1 MAQQKSQTFENH
13 VRVVPA
19 YHMYVFGVFLVNFV
33 WRLVQLKDGISF
45 ASIMNVLLAAA
56 FVLVFFYART
66 FPLTVQD
73 RVIRLEMRL
82 RLERLLPPD
91 LRSRIP
97 EFTVPQLISM
107 RFACDEELPALA
119 RQVLDEKL
127 SDRKTIKRRIKTW
140 QADFLRA

>member
-1 MAQQKSQTFENH
+1 VAQEKVQSFENH
-13 VRVVPA
+13 NRVVPA

-33 WRLVQLKDGISF
+33 WRLVQLKDGITF
-45 ASIMNVLLAAA
+45 ASIMNVLMGAA

-97 EFTVPQLISM
+97 EFTLAQLISL
-107 RFACDEELPALA
+107 RFACDDELPALA

-127 SDRKTIKRRIKTW
+127 NDRKTIKRRIKSW